1 MDLSSWFRR
10 KLLKNSEKTSNPDPS
25 EQTLLPQQNEREE
38 EQLGVTEQLV
48 DLVKSFTLDTFRNFP
63 LPDDEGAEEDE
74 DLSGWQERHATIVL
88 SRVKELSHLR
98 YKLCPRYLKE
108 RQFWRVYF
116 VLVKKQV
123 ADVWNILIAPDG
135 ALDSYSLPIIG
146 PVKTGL
152 EKRIKQTRSIHLN
165 ELEYSTFSW
174 NWFGQTHR
182 LRLHRN
188 TYVLHLNQIAPS
200 S

>member
-38 EQLGVTEQLV
+38 EQLGVTERLV

-88 SRVKELSHLR
+88 SRVRELSHLR

-116 VLVKKQV
+116 MLVKKHV
-123 ADVWNILIAPDG
+123 AEYELRAIQQA
-135 ALDSYSLPIIG
+135 
-146 PVKTGL
+146 
-152 EKRIKQTRSIHLN
+152 RIKEMAVEN
-165 ELEYSTFSW
+165 EKST
-174 NWFGQTHR
+174 
-182 LRLHRN
+182 N
-188 TYVLHLNQIAPS
+188 TSACEVEMSEAKQGAKLAPPTP
-200 S
+200 

>member
-38 EQLGVTEQLV
+38 EQLGVTERLV
-48 DLVKSFTLDTFRNFP
+48 DLVKSFTLDTFRNFR

-116 VLVKKQV
+116 MLVKKHV
-123 ADVWNILIAPDG
+123 AELVWKNESNKHYPFISMNLNTQLSVGIG
-135 ALDSYSLPIIG
+135 LVKHIGLDCTEIHMYSI
-146 PVKTGL
+146 
-152 EKRIKQTRSIHLN
+152 
-165 ELEYSTFSW
+165 
-174 NWFGQTHR
+174 
-182 LRLHRN
+182 
-188 TYVLHLNQIAPS
+188 
-200 S
+200 